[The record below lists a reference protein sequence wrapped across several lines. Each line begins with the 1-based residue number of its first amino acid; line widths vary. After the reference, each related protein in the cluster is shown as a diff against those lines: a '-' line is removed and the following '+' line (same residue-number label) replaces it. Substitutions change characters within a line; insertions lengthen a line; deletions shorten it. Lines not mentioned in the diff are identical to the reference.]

1 MIPSL
6 YIHIPFCKRKCLYC
20 DFYSIPVPCH
30 CEPPKP
36 VPCHCEPPKAAKQ
49 SLKPLTQ
56 GYVDTLIAQIEPL
69 QQRFDT
75 IYIGGGTPTA
85 LPKTQLERLLKSL
98 GKNIAK
104 DTEFT
109 VEANP
114 ESLDDEKIKL
124 FLDCGVNR
132 LSVGLQSFDD
142 RKLKKLGRIHNA
154 ARALEAISRAVKGG
168 FADLSADLIYGVWGE
183 DVRSWER
190 ELEEAAKLPITHIS
204 CYSLTY
210 EKGTP
215 LFNALKNK
223 SIMPL
228 EDEIV
233 AEMYERAIDKL
244 ALRGFKQYEV
254 SNFAK
259 ADRRCRHNLSYWENN
274 PYIGLGAS
282 AVSYIDG
289 TRTKNIADVSG
300 YISRAGE
307 NKPLAESSEKLS
319 PVRRAKETAAVKIR
333 TKDGIDFAW
342 FREKTGYD
350 FLELESKAVERLVE
364 QGLIKYISCHCEAAT
379 ARNCHCEAA
388 TARNCHCEAAK
399 LPKQSITQPVPTGIA
414 LKRKGFLFCDTVSSA
429 LL

>member
-1 MIPSL
+1 MIIPSL

-20 DFYSIPVPCH
+20 DFYSIP
-30 CEPPKP
+30 
-36 VPCHCEPPKAAKQ
+36 ADA
-49 SLKPLTQ
+49 PLAET
-56 GYVDTLIAQIEPL
+56 YSEALVCQISSL
-69 QQRFDT
+69 QQRFNT

-85 LPKTQLERLLKSL
+85 LPKAQLERLLKSL

-104 DTEFT
+104 GTEFT

-114 ESLDDEKIKL
+114 ESLDDEKVKL
-124 FLDCGVNR
+124 LLDCGVNR
-132 LSVGLQSFDD
+132 LSIGLQSFDD

-154 ARALEAISRAVKGG
+154 ARALEVINRAAKDG
-168 FADLSADLIYGVWGE
+168 FTDLSADLIYGVWGE
-183 DVRSWER
+183 EVRSWER

-215 LFNALKNK
+215 LFDALKNK

-228 EDEIV
+228 EDETA

-259 ADRRCRHNLSYWENN
+259 SGRRCRHNLSYWENN
-274 PYIGLGAS
+274 SYIGLGAS

-289 TRTKNIADVSG
+289 ARTKNVSDVAE
-300 YISRAGE
+300 YITRVEEAR
-307 NKPLAESSEKLS
+307 PLDESSEKLT
-319 PVRRAKETAAVKIR
+319 PAKRARETAAVKIR

-350 FLELESKAVERLVE
+350 FLELESKAVTELIDK
-364 QGLIKYISCHCEAAT
+364 GLIKYK
-379 ARNCHCEAA
+379 
-388 TARNCHCEAAK
+388 K
-399 LPKQSITQPVPTGIA
+399 LRPTPTGIA
-414 LKRKGFLFCDTVSSA
+414 LKRKGFLHCDTVSSA

>member
-6 YIHIPFCKRKCLYC
+6 YIHIPFCTRKCLYC
-20 DFYSIPVPCH
+20 DFYSVVIENGDCPPGRGLTKVGTVPIF
-30 CEPPKP
+30 EGRAEGPKQFPPT
-36 VPCHCEPPKAAKQ
+36 VQ
-49 SLKPLTQ
+49 D
-56 GYVDTLIAQIEPL
+56 YINTLIRQIEPL
-69 QQRFDT
+69 QQRFNT

-85 LPKTQLERLLKSL
+85 LPKAQLERLLKSL

-104 DTEFT
+104 GTEFT

-124 FLDCGVNR
+124 LLDCGVNR
-132 LSVGLQSFDD
+132 LSIGLQSFDD

-154 ARALEAISRAVKGG
+154 ARAIDAISRSAKAG
-168 FADLSADLIYGVWGE
+168 FADISADLIYGVWGE
-183 DVRSWER
+183 EAGSWER

-223 SIMPL
+223 SIVPL
-228 EDEIV
+228 EDETV

-259 ADRRCRHNLSYWENN
+259 TGRRCRHNLSYWENN

-289 TRTKNIADVSG
+289 ARMKNVSDVAEYIARVDEG
-300 YISRAGE
+300 
-307 NKPLAESSEKLS
+307 KPLDESSEKLT
-319 PVRRAKETAAVKIR
+319 PVKRARETAAVKIR

-350 FLELESKAVERLVE
+350 FLELESKAVVDLLE
-364 QGLIKYISCHCEAAT
+364 QGLVKTTS
-379 ARNCHCEAA
+379 
-388 TARNCHCEAAK
+388 
-399 LPKQSITQPVPTGIA
+399 TGIA
-414 LKRKGFLFCDTVSSA
+414 LKRKGFLHCDTVSST